1 MQRFVLFITV
11 SAATL
16 AACDNVATRPET
28 PPPDPT
34 VVTETGQAWLC
45 GREYVNH
52 AWGYQRRG
60 AVFDTAG
67 NVWRYSFMS
76 SPKAL
81 VNPWDSKDLARMSE
95 EELKLR
101 YNGAMVSDGKIP
113 ADEIAR
119 HMPLIAEAAKASA
132 TEPKSVGA
140 DMGADTLYCYLY
152 DPQNRTYAEVMLD
165 QKGDWESTN
174 PSDAAKALA
183 AWVNSRIGEL
193 R

>member
-1 MQRFVLFITV
+1 MPRFMLFATV
-11 SAATL
+11 SAVAL
-16 AACDNVATRPET
+16 AACDDAATRPET
-28 PPPDPT
+28 PPPDPA

-60 AVFDTAG
+60 VVFDTAG
-67 NVWRYSFMS
+67 NIWRYSFKS
-76 SPKAL
+76 TPKAL
-81 VNPWDSKDLARMSE
+81 VNPWSPKDVNNMSE
-95 EELKLR
+95 DELKLR
-101 YNGAMVSDGKIP
+101 YNGAVVSDEKIP
-113 ADEIAR
+113 VAEIAR
-119 HMPLIAEAAKASA
+119 HMPLIAEAAKADP

-152 DPQNRTYAEVMLD
+152 DPQRRTYAQVMLD

-174 PSDAAKALA
+174 PSDAAKTLA
-183 AWVNSRIGEL
+183 AWINSRVGEP